1 MNVNS
6 GKFRGLK
13 LESCKNPDLRPTKDR
28 IKKSIFDVLRFKI
41 KDKVFA
47 DLFGGTG
54 QIGIE
59 AYSQGARKV
68 IISEQDFN
76 NSKIIERN
84 LSKIKSEHN
93 IKLINSCV
101 LELFNNNPNELEEV
115 DIFFLDPPYEQL
127 ELLNKTLNLIMNLS
141 KKPEIII
148 IETLREN
155 CDKILFNTTEELYLQ
170 KMYNYGTISVNL
182 YEKI

>member
-93 IKLINSCV
+93 IKLINS
-101 LELFNNNPNELEEV
+101 
-115 DIFFLDPPYEQL
+115 
-127 ELLNKTLNLIMNLS
+127 
-141 KKPEIII
+141 
-148 IETLREN
+148 
-155 CDKILFNTTEELYLQ
+155 
-170 KMYNYGTISVNL
+170 
-182 YEKI
+182 

>member
-1 MNVNS
+1 M
-6 GKFRGLK
+6 
-13 LESCKNPDLRPTKDR
+13 
-28 IKKSIFDVLRFKI
+28 
-41 KDKVFA
+41 
-47 DLFGGTG
+47 
-54 QIGIE
+54 
-59 AYSQGARKV
+59 
-68 IISEQDFN
+68 
-76 NSKIIERN
+76 
-84 LSKIKSEHN
+84 
-93 IKLINSCV
+93 